1 MKENLDLPNPFE
13 YGTFVTGEQFCGRSK
28 EITELR
34 KAILGHQHLLINAER
49 RIGKTSLVEQILLQ
63 LGTLGGTPVRG
74 DGPVRI
80 LP

>member
-34 KAILGHQHLLINAER
+34 KAILVYCEIN
-49 RIGKTSLVEQILLQ
+49 TLQ
-63 LGTLGGTPVRG
+63 KG
-74 DGPVRI
+74 
-80 LP
+80 